1 MVAAAALAAALAAA
15 WLPASARAGASCPQI
30 ACDKYVR
37 NASWTGR
44 FAIVVSG
51 HVRMAHDQLPTLKRI
66 VAANGGR
73 EKVDV
78 VYHVWHNSSA
88 PCEVASLAE
97 LEGFAAVVT
106 TEPWACMWSVARRR
120 RPRRRAARGSRRFS
134 KAARERVSPPFL
146 SRARSRSLFLPLADR
161 SYGKG
166 WENQWHGVDR
176 ALRTLELHAR
186 GDLSKYTLVLK
197 TRADVVYR
205 HTGGVF
211 SFADVWARCGAA
223 RARRRRDAARA
234 RRRRRAAFPR
244 ARGHDAETPP
254 LLSSPPSPRLK
265 VRRARVDARGERQLP
280 RARDEAAG
288 ARRAGEREN
297 VPYPPRTFPL

>member
-15 WLPASARAGASCPQI
+15 WLPACARAGASCPQI

-106 TEPWACMWSVARRR
+106 TEPWACMWSVARGGD
-120 RPRRRAARGSRRFS
+120 RG
-134 KAARERVSPPFL
+134 
-146 SRARSRSLFLPLADR
+146 
-161 SYGKG
+161 
-166 WENQWHGVDR
+166 
-176 ALRTLELHAR
+176 
-186 GDLSKYTLVLK
+186 
-197 TRADVVYR
+197 
-205 HTGGVF
+205 
-211 SFADVWARCGAA
+211 
-223 RARRRRDAARA
+223 
-234 RRRRRAAFPR
+234 
-244 ARGHDAETPP
+244 
-254 LLSSPPSPRLK
+254 
-265 VRRARVDARGERQLP
+265 
-280 RARDEAAG
+280 G
-288 ARRAGEREN
+288 ARRAALGDSPKRREIGSH
-297 VPYPPRTFPL
+297 PPSSRARALAPCFSLSRTGRTAKAGRTSGTASTARCARSSSTRAAT

>member
-15 WLPASARAGASCPQI
+15 WLPACARAGASCPQI

-106 TEPWACMWSVARRR
+106 TEPWACMWSVARGDRGGA
-120 RPRRRAARGSRRFS
+120 RRAALGDSPKR
-134 KAARERVSPPFL
+134 REREGLIPFP
-146 SRARSRSLFLPLADR
+146 SRTRSRSLFLPLADR

-211 SFADVWARCGAA
+211 SFADVWAR
-223 RARRRRDAARA
+223 
-234 RRRRRAAFPR
+234 
-244 ARGHDAETPP
+244 
-254 LLSSPPSPRLK
+254 
-265 VRRARVDARGERQLP
+265 
-280 RARDEAAG
+280 
-288 ARRAGEREN
+288 
-297 VPYPPRTFPL
+297 

>member
-1 MVAAAALAAALAAA
+1 MVAAAALAAVLAVA

-73 EKVDV
+73 DKVDV

-106 TEPWACMWSVARRR
+106 TEPWACMWSVARGGDLRSGES
-120 RPRRRAARGSRRFS
+120 GSH
-134 KAARERVSPPFL
+134 P
-146 SRARSRSLFLPLADR
+146 LPLA
-161 SYGKG
+161 
-166 WENQWHGVDR
+166 R
-176 ALRTLELHAR
+176 ALSRPCFSLSRTGRTAKAGRTSGTASTAR
-186 GDLSKYTLVLK
+186 CARSSS
-197 TRADVVYR
+197 TRAA
-205 HTGGVF
+205 T
-211 SFADVWARCGAA
+211 
-223 RARRRRDAARA
+223 
-234 RRRRRAAFPR
+234 
-244 ARGHDAETPP
+244 
-254 LLSSPPSPRLK
+254 
-265 VRRARVDARGERQLP
+265 
-280 RARDEAAG
+280 
-288 ARRAGEREN
+288 
-297 VPYPPRTFPL
+297 